1 MEIETNASKVSV
13 VDLDN
18 DGDMDIS
25 IISNLIPWEFGQT
38 PKQYIFE
45 NNGLGE
51 FKNITTSVST
61 EFENIGNVY
70 DIHWIDV
77 NGDNFKDVIV
87 VGHWMPITLF
97 INNGE
102 KLLIQS
108 TKLNNTEGW
117 WNTVKA
123 ADFDNDGDIDIIAG
137 NWGLNTRL
145 KASKE
150 ESITLYRN
158 DFDGNGTIDPI
169 VTYYQQHKE
178 TTLAS
183 KDELVKQLP
192 YLNKTYLSYQDFAQA
207 SFNELFPKNK
217 TTNIAK
223 KHINEL
229 ASCYFENIGNN
240 TFKKHELP
248 LMSQVSSVKD
258 MLIKDFNNDG
268 FKDVFLIGNNYHIN
282 TQLGKLDASHGMV
295 LMNDQKGFFN
305 QKAHEYIG
313 ASGETRGIE
322 EIVINKD
329 IYYIITRN
337 NNSPIFLKLHK

>member
-1 MEIETNASKVSV
+1 
-13 VDLDN
+13 
-18 DGDMDIS
+18 MDIS

-45 NNGLGE
+45 NDGLGE

-117 WNTVKA
+117 WNAVKA

-183 KDELVKQLP
+183 KD
-192 YLNKTYLSYQDFAQA
+192 
-207 SFNELFPKNK
+207 
-217 TTNIAK
+217 
-223 KHINEL
+223 
-229 ASCYFENIGNN
+229 
-240 TFKKHELP
+240 
-248 LMSQVSSVKD
+248 
-258 MLIKDFNNDG
+258 
-268 FKDVFLIGNNYHIN
+268 
-282 TQLGKLDASHGMV
+282 
-295 LMNDQKGFFN
+295 
-305 QKAHEYIG
+305 
-313 ASGETRGIE
+313 
-322 EIVINKD
+322 
-329 IYYIITRN
+329 
-337 NNSPIFLKLHK
+337 